1 MFASPPE
8 GTTTVTAEGD
18 DIQSAVALAAGKL
31 ETKPAGVVW
40 SLDKSWFRNDA
51 GGVVPRDT
59 VRIVAWAR
67 DAEELE
73 AADDAQAWLETLL
86 GHMGFE
92 EVKVTA
98 RVGHNGAVTLEA
110 DVDAG
115 ARLVGK
121 RGRTLE
127 AVTFLLQQSIG
138 ADYPDRTFRLDVT
151 KKPEDREARGDR
163 DRDRGRGRDR
173 DDRGR
178 GRDRDDRGRGRDRD
192 DRGRGRDR
200 DDRGRGRGRGRGRD
214 RDDRNSKADVKK
226 LTGIA
231 EKIAKRVI
239 ETGESEV
246 VRKEL
251 NSFERRIIHVAISEL
266 DGVATRSIGEGN
278 LKQIEIYADGAG
290 VDTSEAD
297 LDTSE
302 TDDSTAEE

>member
-178 GRDRDDRGRGRDRD
+178 GRDRDDRGRGR
-192 DRGRGRDR
+192 
-200 DDRGRGRGRGRGRD
+200 GRGRGRD